1 VKARRGP
8 SFARVSIRWPGLHLP
23 ANSARTRKEYSF
35 RIDGRDSLTHA
46 VWPVISRHSATERSN
61 GARPSSPV
69 YGGHRPCRAKPRSD
83 VVDIITALGNDWTG
97 EPAVFFTV
105 ILSDAA
111 ASKHDQLL
119 NVAHRASSFI
129 VRHIEPLEQWG
140 VLPYFTYRSH
150 AEQAKLEPSLA

>member
-1 VKARRGP
+1 MHVPPAHVHQAQFMAAIAR
-8 SFARVSIRWPGLHLP
+8 A
-23 ANSARTRKEYSF
+23 AQ
-35 RIDGRDSLTHA
+35 SLA
-46 VWPVISRHSATERSN
+46 P
-61 GARPSSPV
+61 
-69 YGGHRPCRAKPRSD
+69 D

-119 NVAHRASSFI
+119 NVANRASSFI
-129 VRHIEPLEQWG
+129 VRHVEPLEKWG